1 MIFSTVTE
9 ADVAGAVVVVV
20 DPPKEKPPEAGFAA
34 AAAGAAPNI
43 PFFQINQEY
52 IRIYYFKILH
62 T

>member
-20 DPPKEKPPEAGFAA
+20 DPPKEKPPVAGFAA

-43 PFFQINQEY
+43 PIFFQINHKY
-52 IRIYYFKILH
+52 ISIY
-62 T
+62 